1 VIIVEDLKIKNMMAS
16 AAGTVEKPG
25 KNIRQKAGL
34 NRTIGDQA
42 WGKFIA
48 MLRYKMDWRGGL
60 LIEVGAHYT
69 SQRRPKCGF
78 THALNRESQSRF
90 GCINPECN

>member
-1 VIIVEDLKIKNMMAS
+1 LPTCAKIFCKNFQQISRNSHAVIIVEDLKIKNMMAS

-69 SQRRPKCGF
+69 SHRCRR
-78 THALNRESQSRF
+78 L
-90 GCINPECN
+90 